1 MKRSFS
7 LRDRR
12 PLLLVA
18 SGTALIAATYG
29 LVRLAYGLFLPDVQ
43 AELSLSASAAGLI
56 SSGASAAYCAAALAS
71 FLLAA
76 RAPLLFAAL
85 ATVTAAGG
93 ALGMALAAD
102 GVVFAVSAILAS
114 SGAGFASPALV
125 ELLHRTIK
133 REHAGRMQGVVNAG
147 TGPGL
152 VAAGLLALVLL
163 PDWRLA
169 WTLAAGASIVAGG
182 LVIASTWRGTTATT
196 TRPDAAPR
204 IASVPPR
211 SWFRQHLP
219 VIAAALFLGA
229 GSAAVWTFGR
239 TALVEAG
246 ASQEL
251 SAGAWIALGVGGAA
265 VIASAGRLQKLSSR
279 RAWLMT
285 SLPVAAATV
294 LLGTSAGVWPLAF
307 AACIAFGWGYTAG
320 TGVLI
325 WWTTRLDHTRAPA
338 GTALLFVVLVL
349 GQALGSAV
357 VGQAIELV
365 GIPGSFI
372 ASALL
377 VVVGILAASK
387 QPAASSRARASDA
400 PPTQVS
406 RTADAAAAAHR
417 PRTAHPPA

>member
-43 AELSLSASAAGLI
+43 AELSLSASTAGLI

-76 RAPLLFAAL
+76 RAPHLFAAL
-85 ATVTAAGG
+85 ATMTAAGG

-102 GVVFAVSAILAS
+102 GGVFAGSAILAS

-125 ELLHRTIK
+125 ELLHRTVQK
-133 REHAGRMQGVVNAG
+133 EHADRMQGVVNAG

-152 VAAGLLALVLL
+152 IAAGLLALVLL

-169 WTLAAGASIVAGG
+169 WTLAAGVSIVAGG
-182 LVIASTWRGTTATT
+182 LVLASTWQGSTTT

-204 IASVPPR
+204 RAPIPPR

-219 VIAAALFLGA
+219 VITSALFLGA

-239 TALVEAG
+239 TALVDSG

-279 RAWLMT
+279 RAWLVT

-294 LLGTSAGVWPLAF
+294 LLGTAAGAWPVAF
-307 AACIAFGWGYTAG
+307 AACVAFGWGYTAG

-325 WWTTRLDHTRAPA
+325 WWTTRLDPTRAPA

-349 GQALGSAV
+349 GQALGSAL
-357 VGQAIELV
+357 VGQVIDRV

-377 VVVGILAASK
+377 VLVGILTASK
-387 QPAASSRARASDA
+387 KPAASSPERASDA
-400 PPTQVS
+400 LPTQVS
-406 RTADAAAAAHR
+406 RTAGAAAAARR
-417 PRTAHPPA
+417 PRTAHPRA